1 MSYTISEAARRMG
14 VAPSTLR
21 YYDKEGLLPNLKRK
35 NGQRIFEENDL
46 RMLALLSCLK
56 NTGMPLKQI
65 HRYVDMVQ
73 EGDKTIP
80 ERYALIKEQRRFI
93 LGQMEQLKYYLSELD
108 FKDWFYRTA
117 IKKGTT
123 EGISLEDYERE
134 IGNRTPEMDILE
146 KDRK

>member
-73 EGDKTIP
+73 EGDETIP

-93 LGQMEQLKYYLSELD
+93 MDQMEQLKYYLSELD
-108 FKDWFYRTA
+108 FKDWYYRTA
-117 IKKGTT
+117 MKKGTT
-123 EGISLEDYERE
+123 GGISLEDYERE
-134 IGNRTPEMDILE
+134 TGNRTPEMDILE
-146 KDRK
+146 KDGK

>member
-35 NGQRIFEENDL
+35 NGQRVFDDNDL
-46 RMLALLSCLK
+46 RMLTLLSCLK

-65 HRYVDMVQ
+65 RKYVDMVQ
-73 EGDKTIP
+73 KGDKTIP
-80 ERYALIKEQRRFI
+80 ERYELIKEQRQFI
-93 LGQMEQLKYYLSELD
+93 LDQMEQLKYYLLELD

-123 EGISLEDYERE
+123 KGISLEDYERE
-134 IGNRTPEMDILE
+134 TGNRTPEMDVLE
-146 KDRK
+146 KD

>member
-73 EGDKTIP
+73 KGDETIP

-93 LGQMEQLKYYLSELD
+93 
-108 FKDWFYRTA
+108 
-117 IKKGTT
+117 
-123 EGISLEDYERE
+123 
-134 IGNRTPEMDILE
+134 MD
-146 KDRK
+146 

>member
-35 NGQRIFEENDL
+35 NGQRVFDENDL
-46 RMLALLSCLK
+46 RLLTLLSCLK

-65 HRYVDMVQ
+65 RKYVDMVQ
-73 EGDKTIP
+73 KGDKTIP
-80 ERYALIKEQRRFI
+80 ERYELIKEQRQFI
-93 LGQMEQLKYYLSELD
+93 LDQMEQLKYYLSELD

-123 EGISLEDYERE
+123 KGISLEDYERE
-134 IGNRTPEMDILE
+134 TGNRTPEMDVLE
-146 KDRK
+146 KD

>member
-73 EGDKTIP
+73 EGDETIP

-108 FKDWFYRTA
+108 FKDWYYRTA
-117 IKKGTT
+117 MKKGTT

-134 IGNRTPEMDILE
+134 TGNRTPEMDILE
-146 KDRK
+146 KDGK

>member
-35 NGQRIFEENDL
+35 NGQRVFDDNDL
-46 RMLALLSCLK
+46 RMLTLLSCLK

-65 HRYVDMVQ
+65 RKYVDMVQ
-73 EGDKTIP
+73 KGDKTIP
-80 ERYALIKEQRRFI
+80 ERYELIKEQRQFI
-93 LGQMEQLKYYLSELD
+93 LDQMEQLKYYLLELD

-117 IKKGTT
+117 IKNGTT
-123 EGISLEDYERE
+123 EGISLEDYEKE
-134 IGNRTPEMDILE
+134 TGKRTPEMDVLE
-146 KDRK
+146 KD